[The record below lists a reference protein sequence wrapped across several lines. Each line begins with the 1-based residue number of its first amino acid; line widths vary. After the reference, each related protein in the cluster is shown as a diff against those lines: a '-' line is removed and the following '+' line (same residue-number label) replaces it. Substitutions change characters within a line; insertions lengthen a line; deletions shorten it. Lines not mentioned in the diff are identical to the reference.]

1 MTAASGLKLHFTL
14 QKFAAGIGIG
24 SLCLAATV
32 LAAEPQVI
40 GHGSTTSQP
49 TSRPSETELS
59 PKASSTVAS
68 PSALPTNTPPPAAT
82 DEKALAIRA
91 TVLNFW
97 AFANQSP
104 KAPHPRGSVPG
115 LTVPPWN
122 SLRKR
127 LLNEGSLP
135 TREDED
141 LLRQPFSELS
151 AAGRFRARAKLVRS
165 LEVFSSASGSLGPSL
180 VEALIAW
187 GEARN
192 LTGFRNEDSL
202 VQQAKI
208 AAILH
213 VLRNRV
219 RRACESRKTWCE
231 KNPQLAVLAAAT
243 RRFQFTAFEP
253 YDPNLAELGFG
264 PNTVSAN
271 TRSLPELDEKALQ
284 NISQVL
290 AKMELGEISFKNPL
304 SSHRTRHYLTPQLLP
319 NTASNLNLAQAT
331 ANDANRRTRLLQIP
345 GQRPQ
350 YLALVP
356 MWAEQHRLIAEPA
369 VDFVDTSSQSV
380 QTIPVQPQDFVF
392 FIGVR

>member
-1 MTAASGLKLHFTL
+1 MSKANRFKAKTRSQNFVAYSTLACLCTALTP
-14 QKFAAGIGIG
+14 
-24 SLCLAATV
+24 T
-32 LAAEPQVI
+32 AAEPQTSA
-40 GHGSTTSQP
+40 HGSATVQTMP
-49 TSRPSETELS
+49 KPNENENPSNS
-59 PKASSTVAS
+59 SSTVSAANAPDAQMPLS
-68 PSALPTNTPPPAAT
+68 PV
-82 DEKALAIRA
+82 DQKAQAIRA
-91 TVLNFW
+91 TVVNFW
-97 AFANQSP
+97 AFSNHSP
-104 KAPHPRGSVPG
+104 RAPHPRGSIPG
-115 LTVPPWN
+115 LAVPPWN

-141 LLRQPFSELS
+141 LLRQSFSEGN
-151 AAGRFRARAKLVRS
+151 AAARFRARAKLVRS
-165 LEVFSSASGSLGPSL
+165 LEAFSSASGSLGPSL

-192 LTGFRNEDSL
+192 LTGFRDEDSL

-264 PNTVSAN
+264 PGTVSPN
-271 TRSLPELDEKALQ
+271 SLSLPDLDQKALR

-290 AKMELGEISFKNPL
+290 AKMDLGEIQFKSPL
-304 SSHRTRHYLTPQLLP
+304 SSPRTRHYLTPQLMP
-319 NTASNLNLAQAT
+319 NTVTNQNLAKEASS
-331 ANDANRRTRLLQIP
+331 DINRRRRLLQIP
-345 GQRPQ
+345 SQRPQ

-356 MWAEQHRLIAEPA
+356 MWAEQNRLIAEPA
-369 VDFVDTSSQSV
+369 VDFVDPSTQSV
-380 QTIPVQPQDFVF
+380 QSIPVQPQDFVF